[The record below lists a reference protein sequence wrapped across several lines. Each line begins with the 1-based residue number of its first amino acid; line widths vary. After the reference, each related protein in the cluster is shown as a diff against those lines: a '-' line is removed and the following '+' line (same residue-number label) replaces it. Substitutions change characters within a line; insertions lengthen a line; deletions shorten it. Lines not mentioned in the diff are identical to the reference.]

1 MKAITL
7 LASIL
12 ITCISCNCQ
21 KKAVEQSNVAVKQE
35 LEGKLIT
42 DAQNDM
48 RIEYEANTRGF
59 YQKIIIQNQSIAVSK
74 DRDGKDQ
81 PVPTKISDAD
91 WNEIISLSKQLDLEG
106 LSNLKAPTEKRFYDG
121 APIANFRV
129 STKDKTYESA
139 AFDGG
144 FPPAEIE
151 KIVNKI
157 VALAEKQE

>member
-21 KKAVEQSNVAVKQE
+21 KKAVEQSSVAEKQE
-35 LEGKLIT
+35 QDGMPLADT
-42 DAQNDM
+42 QNDM

-59 YQKIIIQNQSIAVSK
+59 YQKIVIQNQSIAVSK
-74 DRDGKDQ
+74 DRDGNDN
-81 PVPTKISDAD
+81 PVPVTISDAD
-91 WNEIISLSKQLDLEG
+91 WNEIIALYKKVDLKG
-106 LSNLKAPTEKRFYDG
+106 LINLKAPTEKRFYDG

-129 STKDKTYESA
+129 KNQDNTYESA

-151 KIVNKI
+151 KIVNKMI
-157 VALAEKQE
+157 ALAEKQK